1 MDLSTIIGWV
11 LGIGLIIV
19 SMMLGEDPATGSTTM
34 TPGNVISFFDPAS
47 VAIVVGGTIAALL
60 VSYPLSFFKKIPKHF
75 KILFKHK
82 KQDPK
87 EIISEIVE
95 FAKEARINGLLALEE
110 KVNEVKDPFM
120 KKSLMMV
127 VDSTD
132 PEKVRQ
138 LMETELEN
146 IDERHSQAQGFY
158 LKGSDYAPAFGM
170 IGTLIGIINLLGNL
184 SDSDALAQNMAVAL
198 ITTLYGSFLANMLFK
213 PIAAKLKTRHEEE
226 ILIMMIISTGIQAIQ
241 DGDNPNFIEEKLYKL
256 LPKNGP
262 VGKKST
268 KSKGKGSD
276 SFEDD
281 GRI

>member
-1 MDLSTIIGWV
+1 MDLSTIIGWI
-11 LGIGLIIV
+11 LGIVLIVI
-19 SMMLGEDPATGSTTM
+19 SIMLGENPETGAT
-34 TPGNVISFFDPAS
+34 VIEAGKITAFIDPAS
-47 VAIVVGGTIAALL
+47 IAIVLGGTLAALM
-60 VSYPLSFFKKIPKHF
+60 VSYPLDFFKNIPKHF
-75 KILFKHK
+75 KILFKNK
-82 KQDPK
+82 KENPK

-138 LMETELEN
+138 LMETEIEN
-146 IDERHSQAQGFY
+146 MEDRHSQAQSFY

-170 IGTLIGIINLLGNL
+170 IGTLIGLINLLGNL
-184 SDSDALAQNMAVAL
+184 SDSDALAANMAVAL
-198 ITTLYGSFLANMLFK
+198 VTTLYGSFLANMVFK
-213 PIAAKLKTRHEEE
+213 PIAAKLKNRHESEV
-226 ILIMMIISTGIQAIQ
+226 LTMMLISTGIQAIQ

-256 LPKNGP
+256 LPKSGP
-262 VGKKST
+262 VKKTS
-268 KSKGKGSD
+268 KSKGKGND

>member
-1 MDLSTIIGWV
+1 MSFFSRYFETIALESPETG
-11 LGIGLIIV
+11 
-19 SMMLGEDPATGSTTM
+19 ATTF
-34 TPGNVISFFDPAS
+34 TPGNLMAFFDPAS
-47 VAIVVGGTIAALL
+47 IAIVLGGTTAALL
-60 VSYPLSFFKKIPKHF
+60 VSYPLEFFKKIPKHF

-82 KQDPK
+82 KEDPK
-87 EIISEIVE
+87 EIITEIVE

-138 LMETELEN
+138 LMETEMDNME
-146 IDERHSQAQGFY
+146 DRHSQAQGFY

-170 IGTLIGIINLLGNL
+170 IGTLIGLINLLGNL
-184 SDSDALAQNMAVAL
+184 SDSDSLASNMAVAL

-226 ILIMMIISTGIQAIQ
+226 VLTMLIISTGVQAIQ

-256 LPKNGP
+256 LPKNMP
-262 VGKKST
+262 VRRVA
-268 KSKGKGSD
+268 KSKGKGDD

>member
-1 MDLSTIIGWV
+1 MDLSTIIGWI
-11 LGIGLIIV
+11 LGVGLILV
-19 SMMLGEDPATGSTTM
+19 SIMLGESPETGATTF
-34 TPGNVISFFDPAS
+34 TPGNLMSFFDPAS
-47 VAIVVGGTIAALL
+47 IAIVLGGTTAALL
-60 VSYPLSFFKKIPKHF
+60 VSYPLEFFKKIPKHF

-82 KQDPK
+82 KEDPK

-138 LMETELEN
+138 LMETE
-146 IDERHSQAQGFY
+146 IDNMEDRHSQAQGFY

-170 IGTLIGIINLLGNL
+170 IGTLIGLINLLGNL
-184 SDSDALAQNMAVAL
+184 SDSDSLAANMAVAL

-226 ILIMMIISTGIQAIQ
+226 ILTMLIISTGIQAIQ
-241 DGDNPNFIEEKLYKL
+241 DGDNPNFIEEKLFKL
-256 LPKNGP
+256 LPKSGP
-262 VGKKST
+262 VKKT
-268 KSKGKGSD
+268 GKSKGKGND

>member
-1 MDLSTIIGWV
+1 MDFSTIIGWILGVV
-11 LGIGLIIV
+11 LIV
-19 SMMLGEDPATGSTTM
+19 ISIMLGEDPETGAVTM
-34 TPGNVISFFDPAS
+34 TAKNLLAFYDLPSI
-47 VAIVVGGTIAALL
+47 AIVVGGTISALL
-60 VSYPLSFFKKIPKHF
+60 VSYPLDFFKNIPKHF
-75 KILFKHK
+75 KILFSNK

-87 EIISEIVE
+87 EIISELVE

-138 LMETELEN
+138 LMDTEIEN
-146 IDERHSQAQGFY
+146 MEDRHSQAQGFY

-170 IGTLIGIINLLGNL
+170 IGTLIGLINLLGNL
-184 SDSDALAQNMAVAL
+184 SDSDALAANMAVAL
-198 ITTLYGSFLANMLFK
+198 ITTLYGSFLANVMFK
-213 PIAAKLKTRHEEE
+213 PIASKLKVRHEEE
-226 ILIMMIISTGIQAIQ
+226 VLIMMLISTGVQAIQ

-256 LPKNGP
+256 LPKNGT
-262 VGKKST
+262 VKKSG
-268 KSKGKGSD
+268 KSRGKGTG

>member
-1 MDLSTIIGWV
+1 MDLSTIIGWI
-11 LGIGLIIV
+11 LGVGLILV
-19 SMMLGEDPATGSTTM
+19 SIMLGESPETGATTF
-34 TPGNVISFFDPAS
+34 TPGNLMSFFDPAS
-47 VAIVVGGTIAALL
+47 IAIVLGGTTAALL
-60 VSYPLSFFKKIPKHF
+60 VSYPLEFFKKIPKHL

-82 KQDPK
+82 KEDPK

-138 LMETELEN
+138 LMETE
-146 IDERHSQAQGFY
+146 IDNMEDRHSQAQGFY

-170 IGTLIGIINLLGNL
+170 IGTLIGLINLLGNL
-184 SDSDALAQNMAVAL
+184 SDSDSLAANMAVAL

-226 ILIMMIISTGIQAIQ
+226 ILTMLIISTGIQAIQ
-241 DGDNPNFIEEKLYKL
+241 DGDNPNFIEEKLFKL
-256 LPKNGP
+256 LPKSGP
-262 VGKKST
+262 VKKT
-268 KSKGKGSD
+268 GKSKGKGND

>member
-1 MDLSTIIGWV
+1 MDLSTIIGWI
-11 LGIGLIIV
+11 LGVGLILV
-19 SMMLGEDPATGSTTM
+19 SIMLGESPETGATTF
-34 TPGNVISFFDPAS
+34 TPGNLMSFFDPAS
-47 VAIVVGGTIAALL
+47 IAIVLGGTTAALL
-60 VSYPLSFFKKIPKHF
+60 VSYPLEFFKKIPKHL
-75 KILFKHK
+75 KILFKRK
-82 KQDPK
+82 KEDPK

-138 LMETELEN
+138 LMETE
-146 IDERHSQAQGFY
+146 IDNMEDRHSQAQGFY

-170 IGTLIGIINLLGNL
+170 IGTLIGLINLLGNL
-184 SDSDALAQNMAVAL
+184 SDSDSLAANMAVAL

-226 ILIMMIISTGIQAIQ
+226 ILTMLIISTGIQAIQ
-241 DGDNPNFIEEKLYKL
+241 DGDNPNFIEEKLFKL
-256 LPKNGP
+256 LPKSGP
-262 VGKKST
+262 VKKT
-268 KSKGKGSD
+268 GKSKGKGND